1 MLLPWPVS
9 PWQILVMSISD
20 SSLSATLRQLRK
32 ALGLSQLE
40 LSLRLGVSQRHVSF
54 VESDRAKPSHELLT
68 HWLVELNAP
77 AILRNEAMLQ
87 AGYAPDY
94 GISTLDE
101 AALEQAQQALQ
112 QLLATHDPM
121 PALVID
127 AHWNL
132 VQLNRGGLWLAETL
146 MPGAMTLAEEGSI
159 NLLDLLVHP
168 EGFTKAILNLEEVG
182 STFLMRLRRD
192 VSVQPELKPRVE
204 AFESLLCDRLGITHL
219 PTHPLSSA
227 EPVMTTRYLTQH
239 GELSFFSMFSTFGT
253 LQDIS
258 ATSLRVEHMFAA
270 DAATRQVLSEQVR

>member
-1 MLLPWPVS
+1 
-9 PWQILVMSISD
+9 MSNSD

-32 ALGLSQLE
+32 ARRLSQLE

-54 VESDRAKPSHELLT
+54 VESDRAKPSRELLE

-101 AALEQAQQALQ
+101 AELEQAQQALQ

-127 AHWNL
+127 THWNL
-132 VQLNRGGLWLAETL
+132 VQLNRGGQWLAETL
-146 MPGAMTLAEEGSI
+146 MSGFMDLTGVTAI

-182 STFLMRLRRD
+182 PAFLRRLRRD
-192 VSVQPELKPRVE
+192 VSVQPKLKPRVE
-204 AFESLLCDRLGITHL
+204 AFEQLLCDRLDITNL
-219 PTHPLSSA
+219 PTPQLSAA
-227 EPVMTTRYLTQH
+227 EPVMTTRYITPH

-258 ATSLRVEHMFAA
+258 VTSLRVEHLFAA
-270 DAATRQVLSEQVR
+270 DEATRQVLSEQVV

>member
-1 MLLPWPVS
+1 MSLPA
-9 PWQILVMSISD
+9 
-20 SSLSATLRQLRK
+20 SSFSATLRQLRK
-32 ALGLSQLE
+32 ARRLSQLE

-54 VESDRAKPSHELLT
+54 VESDRAKPSRELLT
-68 HWLVELNAP
+68 DWLTELNAP

-94 GISTLDE
+94 GLSQLE
-101 AALEQAQQALQ
+101 QAELEKAELEQAQQALQ

-132 VQLNRGGLWLAETL
+132 VQLNRGGQWLAETL
-146 MPGAMTLAEEGSI
+146 MSGMSAPIELTGDATI

-182 STFLMRLRRD
+182 PAFLMRVRRD
-192 VSVQPELKPRVE
+192 AAVQPDLMPRVK
-204 AFESLLCDRLGITHL
+204 AFEQLLCDRLGVTDL
-219 PTHPLSSA
+219 TSPQSA
-227 EPVMTTRYLTQH
+227 SPEPVMTTRYATRY

-258 ATSLRVEHMFAA
+258 LTSLRVEHMFAA
-270 DAATRQVLSEQVR
+270 DEQTRNLLSKQVV

>member
-1 MLLPWPVS
+1 
-9 PWQILVMSISD
+9 MSTTD
-20 SSLSATLRQLRK
+20 SSFPATLRQLRK
-32 ALGLSQLE
+32 ARRLSQLE

-54 VESDRAKPSHELLT
+54 VESDRARPSRELLT
-68 HWLVELNAP
+68 HWLTELQAP

-94 GISTLDE
+94 ASDYGTSQLNE
-101 AALEQAQQALQ
+101 VELEKVEQEQAQQALQ

-132 VQLNRGGLWLAETL
+132 VQLNRGGQWLAQTL
-146 MPGAMTLAEEGSI
+146 MSEPIDLTGANAI

-168 EGFTKAILNLEEVG
+168 QGMTQAIVNLEAVG
-182 STFLMRLRRD
+182 PAFLTRLRRD
-192 VSVQPELKPRVE
+192 ALLQPGLTPRVK
-204 AFESLLCDRLGITHL
+204 AFEQLLCDRLGTKSL
-219 PTHPLSSA
+219 PNLQSSAA
-227 EPVMTTRYLTQH
+227 EPVIQTKYLTPH

-258 ATSLRVEHMFAA
+258 LTSLRVEHMFAA
-270 DAATRQVLSEQVR
+270 DETTRAILSEHIT